1 MWRVR
6 CLNFARALVLAAAAA
21 RRVLLV
27 APKVAAG
34 MDHEV
39 QGLVVVAYGDRVDD
53 LLAQAQADRDRG
65 REPLLRAAL
74 LERGDESICAKH
86 THPHV
91 RVSAPRAEKP
101 RAD

>member
-1 MWRVR
+1 
-6 CLNFARALVLAAAAA
+6 
-21 RRVLLV
+21 
-27 APKVAAG
+27 

-74 LERGDESICAKH
+74 LE
-86 THPHV
+86 
-91 RVSAPRAEKP
+91 
-101 RAD
+101 